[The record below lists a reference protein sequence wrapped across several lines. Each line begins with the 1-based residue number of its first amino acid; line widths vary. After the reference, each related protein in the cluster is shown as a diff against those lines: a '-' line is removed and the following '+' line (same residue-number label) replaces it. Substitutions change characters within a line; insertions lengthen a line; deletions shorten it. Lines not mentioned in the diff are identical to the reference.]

1 MDLKHR
7 LRIAI
12 VQTLYRFTVPQPLRT
27 VRYADSIMIENADP
41 ALVAEV
47 WRELIEAGRIVP
59 NDVYPDHCGLAPA
72 LRKRLDNRE
81 NIQDD
86 LFLYGPDALR
96 RTICFS
102 MVRTPFGKGGGKWQK
117 KRNRQT
123 SGADRI
129 IRCFRMRS
137 GIKSAA
143 FCMTERRPKRSR
155 TIRT

>member
-1 MDLKHR
+1 MEMSGKMDLKHR

-96 RTICFS
+96 
-102 MVRTPFGKGGGKWQK
+102 
-117 KRNRQT
+117 
-123 SGADRI
+123 
-129 IRCFRMRS
+129 
-137 GIKSAA
+137 
-143 FCMTERRPKRSR
+143 
-155 TIRT
+155 

>member
-12 VQTLYRFTVPQPLRT
+12 VQTLYRFTVPQP
-27 VRYADSIMIENADP
+27 ADSIMIENADP
-41 ALVAEV
+41 ALLAEV

-96 RTICFS
+96 
-102 MVRTPFGKGGGKWQK
+102 
-117 KRNRQT
+117 
-123 SGADRI
+123 
-129 IRCFRMRS
+129 
-137 GIKSAA
+137 
-143 FCMTERRPKRSR
+143 
-155 TIRT
+155 